1 MLHFVDKR
9 EQKAYNDRG
18 GVDFME
24 LGSYLIQIR
33 NERGYSQRDL
43 AEKSGVSPA
52 EISRVESGKRQK
64 PSPAVL
70 RAIADTLVISYPYL
84 MQLAGYMDETA
95 PDEAPATEDVFRDES
110 TGRIVDVS
118 SGAREMLQN
127 DAAWANVAYRV
138 SRELSEEDRQMLTV
152 LAMQYLKKNRG
163 DGPWNR

>member
-1 MLHFVDKR
+1 MD
-9 EQKAYNDRG
+9 
-18 GVDFME
+18 
-24 LGSYLIQIR
+24 LGSYLIQVR

-152 LAMQYLKKNRG
+152 LAMQYLKKNQG